1 MKKTLIYK
9 TAALLPLVGLISCV
23 NELDVE
29 TSLIQQPTTQIE
41 VNANPHHI
49 ELSEAIDNMYA
60 FMDEVGFDQTRGH
73 ERGKWHV
80 LKVKLSDLKG
90 HTRNTNTED
99 TEALYVVNFEDNN
112 GFAVLAADDRMADPV
127 IAMSTN
133 GNLEFEPK
141 PREDMENELTREDL
155 LVIEDNDYMLGALGE
170 DEFISGLITNY
181 STNHNTWTDS
191 LRDNTDEFGDPILPP
206 LNPIDYH
213 TEGVTSLNYPALL
226 TTEWSQGYPFNYFC
240 PKRYYRRILGV
251 TTSFIEDFDY
261 AGSYQYAKST
271 KTGCVATAVAQII
284 AYHEYPSTS
293 EIIETTL
300 PVSSWQELKAID
312 WDNYPTTNVDSLEA
326 VRRNHIAR
334 IMRKIG
340 DGCDMWYGF
349 WDLCSFTTPQ
359 KAASYLSSLGYYGVV
374 KHTDYNSTKVKE
386 CISTGRP
393 VFMGAISGLVN
404 GHAWVIDGYKE
415 IEWYRVGEQ
424 DDVEVSRTHTSTSK
438 YVHCNWGW
446 GGLANG
452 WFVSGAFDVS
462 NAYSYDNGQG
472 CSDESNYDFWMRMV
486 TYEWPNVNY

>member
-141 PREDMENELTREDL
+141 PREDIENELTREDL
-155 LVIEDNDYMLGALGE
+155 LVIEDNDYMLGVLGE

-226 TTEWSQGYPFNYFC
+226 TTEWDQDPFPYNHYC
-240 PKRYYRRILGV
+240 PKRYYRRTLGI
-251 TTSFIEDFDY
+251 THSFVEDYDY
-261 AGSYQYAKST
+261 DGQYLYARST
-271 KTGCVATAVAQII
+271 YTGCVATAVAQII
-284 AYHEYPSTS
+284 AYHEFP
-293 EIIETTL
+293 TTATL
-300 PVSSWQELKAID
+300 LDTTTNPLSWQKIKRIVELG
-312 WDNYPTTNVDSLEA
+312 DNYNNGEERVLGQLQFAE
-326 VRRNHIAR
+326 

-359 KAASYLSSLGYYGVV
+359 KAANYLSSLSYYGVV

-386 CISTGRP
+386 CITTGRP

-424 DDVEVSRTHTSTSK
+424 DDVEVSRTYTSTSK

-452 WFVSGAFDVS
+452 WFVSGVFDVD
-462 NAYSYDNGQG
+462 NAYSYDNG
-472 CSDESNYDFWMRMV
+472 SSSSESYYDFWMRMV
-486 TYEWPNVNY
+486 TYEWPN